1 MTTSTLLAGKV
12 GVVTGGSSGNGRAI
26 ALALAHHGAAAV
38 VIADVI
44 DAPREGGTP
53 THELI
58 PQETGAK
65 ATFVH
70 CDVSDSASVDAAVAA
85 ADAFGGVTV
94 MVNNAGIVGRSCSLL
109 ELTDD
114 DFDEVIA
121 VNLRGVFLG
130 TRAAAQK
137 MAGASGGS
145 IINISSV
152 AGLMG
157 SLTST
162 AYSASKGGVRLLTY
176 AAAADPTLAQKGI
189 RVNAVH
195 PGVIET
201 AMTSVDRP
209 LSAGAALDAML
220 ASVPQHRLG
229 VPDDIAGAC
238 VFLASDLSAYVN
250 GASIVVDGG
259 WTSALT
265 ASAPR
270 S

>member
-1 MTTSTLLAGKV
+1 VTSSTLLAGKV

-26 ALALAHHGAAAV
+26 ALALARHGAAAV

-58 PQETGAK
+58 PQETDAQ

-94 MVNNAGIVGRSCSLL
+94 MVNNAGIVGKGGSLL
-109 ELTDD
+109 ELADE
-114 DFDEVIA
+114 DFDQVIA

-137 MAGASGGS
+137 MAAASGGS

-176 AAAADPTLAQKGI
+176 AAAGDPTVARRGI

-201 AMTSVDRP
+201 AMTSIDRP
-209 LSAGAALDAML
+209 LDSGAALEAML
-220 ASVPQHRLG
+220 ASIPQHRLG
-229 VPDDIAGAC
+229 VPDDIAAAC

-250 GASIVVDGG
+250 GTSIVVDGG

-270 S
+270 T